1 MGYRSLK
8 GAHMPGKI
16 VAHNTHL
23 RIDTEFIELKDCFE
37 AFRRGVE
44 YREKNDVDDILVI
57 CNAPDIIEYQLKNGD
72 SFIVTYD
79 PIHRIIVM
87 RVFLHDEDITIKP
100 IYIYNNREYQI
111 ACEFLRQIMH
121 DKIDLKDE
129 WIV

>member
-1 MGYRSLK
+1 
-8 GAHMPGKI
+8 MPGKI
-16 VAHNTHL
+16 VPHETYL

-44 YREKNDVDDILVI
+44 YREKNDIDDILVI

-100 IYIYNNREYQI
+100 VYIYNNREYQI

-129 WIV
+129 WIA